1 MPWLQ
6 APPLS
11 LLAPA
16 PTYRHSCKDPTTSV
30 VVQITDAC
38 PCGPTPSNAT
48 HAVHAANSTNAV
60 NSTNATVNAANAA
73 DNK

>member
-1 MPWLQ
+1 M
-6 APPLS
+6 
-11 LLAPA
+11 
-16 PTYRHSCKDPTTSV
+16 

-48 HAVHAANSTNAV
+48 HAVRTANSTNTV
-60 NSTNATVNAANAA
+60 NYTNATVNAAKAT